1 MKNLVNLIAFFFFLF
16 STAQEFKLEKIT
28 LADLEQKEHETD
40 KNANA
45 AILFKRQYVYY
56 EYDENKGFF
65 QVKDIFYRIK
75 IYNQDGFVYAEGSEY
90 LYNNGNTRETIS
102 RVDGVTYSI
111 ENGKI
116 IETKLKKDQV
126 FENKVNENQT
136 EVKFTMPNLKAG
148 CIIEYKYTVTSPFN
162 QNIDEIQCQYEI
174 PLEFIDIRISIPQY
188 YVFRPNIKGYYP
200 LNLKNYSKEGKI
212 SSTGFN
218 RINEGY
224 GIRSQVYKDDFTFVN
239 NVYEIVAKEVPP
251 LKDEPFITNINNYR
265 SSFSMELQSRQF
277 PGESFKN
284 YSQTWN
290 DVANS
295 IFLRE
300 DFGKEL
306 KKSGYFENDLN
317 SFLNGVTS
325 DQEKLVKILEFCKQ
339 KVKWNEKNGF
349 TCNYGVKEAY
359 KLGSGNTAE
368 VNLNLINML
377 NASGF
382 DANPILVSTR
392 KHGIPLFPTRDGFN
406 YVVASVTLSNGIV
419 LLDATD
425 PFSTVN
431 MLPERALNWKG
442 RLIKKNGENEEI
454 SLFVTAPS
462 QDNGFVSFTL
472 DSNAKLTGKF
482 RRQLTNYKAKRF
494 RENFIG
500 KSKEN
505 WLDELENNYKNLSL
519 DNYEVTNDKEIYQP
533 INETYSFSADQSADI
548 VGNSILFKPLFFQ
561 TTKSNPFVS
570 ETRAFPIDFIYPTKS
585 KYSYTINIPEGYTIE
600 TIPTS
605 INIGLPDNMGSYKYV
620 IQKAEKSI
628 QIMVQ
633 YEILVSFIA
642 QTEYEAVKDFFKQ
655 IIEKENEQVIL
666 KKL

>member
-1 MKNLVNLIAFFFFLF
+1 MKKLLILNAFFFFLF

-28 LADLEQKEHETD
+28 IADLEQKEHETD

-45 AILFKRQYVYY
+45 TILYKRQHVYY
-56 EYDENKGFF
+56 EFDQNKGQFV
-65 QVKDIFYRIK
+65 QIKDIIFRIK
-75 IYNQDGFVYAEGSEY
+75 IYKQEGFSYAESTEY
-90 LYNNGNTRETIS
+90 LYRIPTNSEFIS
-102 RVDGVTYSI
+102 RVDGVTYNI

-116 IETKLKKDQV
+116 VETKLKKDQV
-126 FENKVNENQT
+126 FENKISENTT
-136 EVKFTMPNLKAG
+136 EVKFTMPNLKPG
-148 CIIEYKYTVTSPFN
+148 CIIEYRYKVTSPFS
-162 QNIDEIQCQYEI
+162 QNIDEILCQYSI
-174 PLEFIDIRISIPQY
+174 PLNVLDIKISIPEY
-188 YVFRPNIKGYYP
+188 YVFRPNIKGYLP
-200 LNLKNYSKEGKI
+200 LNLKKYASQGKI
-212 SSTGFN
+212 TYTGFEN
-218 RINEGY
+218 SG
-224 GIRSQVYKDDFTFVN
+224 SSKAKAYKEEIPYIN
-239 NVYEIVAKEVPP
+239 NVYEIISRNIPSLEE
-251 LKDEPFITNINNYR
+251 EPYVTNMDNYR
-265 SSFSMELQSRQF
+265 SSYSMELQSTKF
-277 PGESFKN
+277 PGGNFNN
-284 YSQTWN
+284 YAQSWE
-290 DVANS
+290 DVAKS
-295 IFLRE
+295 IFFRE

-306 KKSGYFENDLN
+306 KKTGYFENELN
-317 SFLNGVTS
+317 PILSEGTS
-325 DQEKLVKILEFCKQ
+325 QQEKLVKILEFCKQ

-349 TCNYGVKEAY
+349 TCKTGVKEAY

-382 DANPILVSTR
+382 DANPVLVSTR

-406 YVVASVTLSNGIV
+406 YVVASVTLPNGMV

-442 RLIKKNGENEEI
+442 RLIKKNGDNEEI
-454 SLFVTAPS
+454 SLFVTTPS

-585 KYSYTINIPEGYTIE
+585 KYSYTINIPDGYSIE

-633 YEILVSFIA
+633 YEILVSYIA

-655 IIEKENEQVIL
+655 IVDKENEQVVL

>member
-1 MKNLVNLIAFFFFLF
+1 MKKLLILNALFFFLL

-28 LADLEQKEHETD
+28 MADLDQKEHKTD

-45 AILFKRQYVYY
+45 SILFKRQHVYY
-56 EYDENKGFF
+56 DYDNNKGFF
-65 QVKDIFYRIK
+65 QVKDIVYRIK
-75 IYNQDGFVYAEGSEY
+75 IYNQDGFTYAEGSEY

-102 RVDGVTYSI
+102 RVDGITYSI

-116 IETKLKKDQV
+116 VETKLKKDQV
-126 FENKVNENQT
+126 FENKINENQT

-148 CIIEYKYTVTSPFN
+148 CIVEYKYTVTSPFN
-162 QNIDEIQCQYEI
+162 QNIDEIQCQYDI
-174 PLEFIDIRISIPQY
+174 PLEFIDVRISIPQY

-200 LNLKNYSKEGKI
+200 LNLKKYSKEGKI
-212 SSTGFN
+212 NSTGFVRQDKAMSTTYN
-218 RINEGY
+218 D
-224 GIRSQVYKDDFTFVN
+224 SFTYVN

-251 LKDEPFITNINNYR
+251 LKEEPFITNINNYR
-265 SSFSMELQSRQF
+265 ASYSMELQSRQF

-306 KKSGYFENDLN
+306 KKTGYFENDLN
-317 SFLNGVTS
+317 PLLSDVSS

-349 TCNYGVKEAY
+349 TCKTGVKEAY

-377 NASGF
+377 NANGF
-382 DANPILVSTR
+382 DANPVLVSTR

-406 YVVASVTLSNGIV
+406 YVVASVTLPNGMV

-442 RLIKKNGENEEI
+442 RLIKKNSENEEI
-454 SLFVTAPS
+454 PLFVNTPS
-462 QDNGFVSFTL
+462 QDNGFIGFTL
-472 DSNAKLTGKF
+472 DQNGKLTGKL
-482 RRQLTNYKAKRF
+482 RRQMTNYLAKRF
-494 RENFIG
+494 REKYLV
-500 KSKEN
+500 KSKDN
-505 WLDELENNYKNLSL
+505 WIEDLENKYGNLSIE
-519 DNYEVTNDKEIYQP
+519 DYDVTNDKEIYQP
-533 INETYSFSADQSADI
+533 INETYTFSADQSADI

-585 KYSYTINIPEGYTIE
+585 KYSYTINIPDGFTIE
-600 TIPTS
+600 SIPTS

-620 IQKAEKSI
+620 IQKADKSI

-633 YEILVSFIA
+633 TEILVSFIA

-655 IIEKENEQVIL
+655 IVDKENEQVVL
-666 KKL
+666 KKI